1 MLSLCL
7 LQRRCEIPIKGKQE
21 CKIYGKVFCKN
32 NGGKYMTKDELTK
45 EIAKKGQA
53 FAIELFKDCD
63 KIDKETLKLVMT
75 AYIAG
80 ATDMASLEGLL

>member
-1 MLSLCL
+1 
-7 LQRRCEIPIKGKQE
+7 
-21 CKIYGKVFCKN
+21 
-32 NGGKYMTKDELTK
+32 MTKEELTK

-53 FAIELFKDCD
+53 FAIALFKDCD